1 MVADFKP
8 WEEEEIKLVKKQ
20 VKKVKVSPEEN
31 KWIQKVYRNASVVR
45 PQEKKVVITL
55 ARREIGLEAALKVIE
70 KMRVD
75 EDVLYRDILIA
86 ERGYVK
92 TKKFW
97 E

>member
-1 MVADFKP
+1 
-8 WEEEEIKLVKKQ
+8 
-20 VKKVKVSPEEN
+20 
-31 KWIQKVYRNASVVR
+31 VVR

-75 EDVLYRDILIA
+75 EYVLYRDILIA